1 MLNISVRNLALN
13 LISAFSF
20 GLIMNAALADGEV
33 GDHVN
38 DLQSHLSI
46 YEEEV
51 NWLIDRVNEMVNTYD
66 TQGSEAAGTDALIEH
81 WEAVDFHAAIELNY
95 IQIYA
100 SIWQGLYGVKSAI
113 DSQTTITNVTEEK
126 GSLEKALWQA
136 LGAVKLAA
144 RYQQEGL
151 IGSEL
156 ITESNILSPT
166 ETVDEIKA
174 SLDRSVAKFAERLPD
189 EAVDIVLNAYLEL
202 FEGLEGDLIAQDAN
216 LVEDLEK
223 DFNVNL
229 PQALQS
235 NTNASLEQVRSV
247 VDLMK
252 GKLDQS
258 RSILET
264 IESNRRDVF

>member
-1 MLNISVRNLALN
+1 MLNMSFKNLAINKILVVA
-13 LISAFSF
+13 I
-20 GLIMNAALADGEV
+20 GLTTNSVLANGEI

-38 DLQSHLSI
+38 DLQAHLTV

-51 NWLIDRVNEMVNTYD
+51 NWLIARVAEMVTTYD
-66 TQGSEAAGTDALIEH
+66 DQGIEAAQTDDLMEF

-100 SIWQGLYGVKSAI
+100 SIWQGLYGVKSSI
-113 DSQTTITNVTEEK
+113 DSGTEISSVMQEK
-126 GSLEKALWQA
+126 GNLEKALWQA

-151 IGSEL
+151 IDSDS
-156 ITESNILSPT
+156 ITESIILSPT
-166 ETVDEIKA
+166 ETIDEIKL
-174 SLDRSVAKFAERLPD
+174 SLDRSTAKFAERLPE
-189 EAVDIVLNAYLEL
+189 EAVDIVLNTYLQL
-202 FEGLEGDLIAQDAN
+202 FEGLEGDLIARDAD

-223 DFNVNL
+223 DFNVTL

-235 NTNASLEQVRSV
+235 NSSLQDIRSV
-247 VDLMK
+247 VDVMK
-252 GKLDQS
+252 TKLDQS
-258 RSILET
+258 KSILGT